1 MIPII
6 DVSVLLREDVSR
18 EEKLAVADAIGKA
31 CAEVG
36 FFVIIGHGIEDSIVQ
51 SVWSATKTFFDLQDD
66 QKRCLI
72 FPQAEYPFG
81 YNPLGSEVLSSG
93 KAVEK
98 PNTTTSSTTNGS
110 APDIKEMFSIGPASP
125 EAGFPTRKFPTQ
137 PEEFQQAWEL
147 YYERLNSLAMHIL
160 KAFSM
165 ALFLGDDD
173 WFEKF
178 TDHHASALRAINYP
192 AISSTQTVL
201 PGQLRA
207 SAHTDYG
214 TITIL
219 KSDGPGLQVA
229 KDLDPPVW
237 HDVPYVPDGFVI
249 NLGDLM
255 KRWTNDRWLSTLH
268 RVVIPSDDVLR
279 AGEAAAEGY
288 LCRRRQSLAFF
299 HNLNRDAVVEVIVQ
313 GADEQPKYAPIIAG
327 DFLLQKHLASMG
339 AKQSSTV

>member
-6 DVSVLLREDVSR
+6 DVSALIREDVPR
-18 EEKLAVADAIGKA
+18 EEKLAIADAIGKA

-36 FFVIIGHGIEDSIVQ
+36 FFVIVGHGIDDSIVQ
-51 SVWSATKTFFDLQDD
+51 SVWTATKTFFDLPED
-66 QKRCLI
+66 QKQSLI

-81 YNPLGSEVLSSG
+81 YSSLGSELLSSG

-98 PNTTTSSTTNGS
+98 SGSTISSTIDGS

-125 EAGFPTRKFPTQ
+125 EAGFPTRKFPIM
-137 PEEFQQAWEL
+137 PKEFQQSWEL

-160 KAFSM
+160 KAFAM
-165 ALFLGDDD
+165 ALFLGDDN

-192 AISSTQTVL
+192 AIASTQTVL

-219 KSDGPGLQVA
+219 KSDGPGLQVS

-237 HDVPYVPDGFVI
+237 HDVPHVPDGFVI
-249 NLGDLM
+249 NIGDLM

-268 RVVIPSDDVLR
+268 RVVIPSDDVFIP
-279 AGEAAAEGY
+279 GDAAADAY

-313 GADEQPKYAPIIAG
+313 GEDEQPKYAPIVAG

-339 AKQSSTV
+339 AK